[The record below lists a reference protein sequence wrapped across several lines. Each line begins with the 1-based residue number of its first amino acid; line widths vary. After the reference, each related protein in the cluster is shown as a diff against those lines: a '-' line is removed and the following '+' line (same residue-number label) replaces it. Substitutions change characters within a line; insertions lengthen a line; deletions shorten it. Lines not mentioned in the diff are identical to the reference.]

1 MSVNSL
7 DIHSQLIE
15 RCRKN
20 ERKAQHELYQLYST
34 PMYHVS
40 LRIVN
45 NTQEAEDILQEA
57 FIDMFRKLDTF
68 RGESTF
74 GAWFKRIVANKS
86 INAIK
91 KKVRFTEDIDS
102 LPDHQEEETEG
113 EEPEYTV
120 EHIKLAMSELSHG
133 FRTVFALYMF
143 EDYSHVQI
151 AEELGISVGTS
162 KSQLSRAKLK
172 VRERLLNQKKEP

>member
-1 MSVNSL
+1 MSANSL

-20 ERKAQHELYQLYST
+20 DRKAQHELYELYST

-91 KKVRFTEDIDS
+91 KKVRFTEGVESIPEQVDDTS
-102 LPDHQEEETEG
+102 
-113 EEPEYTV
+113 EEPEIEYTV
-120 EHIKLAMSELSHG
+120 EHIKQAMSQLSHG

-143 EDYSHVQI
+143 EDFSHAQI
-151 AEELGISVGTS
+151 AEELGISEGTS
-162 KSQLSRAKLK
+162 KSQLSRAKQK
-172 VRERLLNQKKEP
+172 VREWLLNHNK